1 MLQRFYKL
9 FLPVYFGQDKRQ
21 FCCNNCIWFDDSKKQ
36 DCLNCKVNV
45 LACTCY
51 EFSEHGKKAASFDP
65 LNNMVTAIG
74 ALKKVG
80 ERRQKELFDQENGV
94 SHDYTPPIFRRINV
108 KRNADG
114 LLAKQVHNNDS
125 LYSLVV
131 NVSHVIN
138 LLCLI
143 SLYLL

>member
-21 FCCNNCIWFDDSKKQ
+21 FCGNNCIWFDDSKKQ

-80 ERRQKELFDQENGV
+80 ERRENGV

>member
-1 MLQRFYKL
+1 
-9 FLPVYFGQDKRQ
+9 
-21 FCCNNCIWFDDSKKQ
+21 
-36 DCLNCKVNV
+36 
-45 LACTCY
+45 
-51 EFSEHGKKAASFDP
+51 
-65 LNNMVTAIG
+65 MVTAIR

-80 ERRQKELFDQENGV
+80 ERRQKELFDRENGV
-94 SHDYTPPIFRRINV
+94 SHDYTPPILRRINV

-125 LYSLVV
+125 FYSLVV
-131 NVSHVIN
+131 NVCQVIN